1 MTMRALSPIQQV
13 ALDSRRPFDNLT
25 HVELT
30 IVPKKVEHWLRFGD
44 PIERTVINRIRSIAS
59 FKPGQVFGFVRWAS
73 DGAGTIISRLDIVRT
88 IDRGEAYQTLPFV
101 RPGGEILLR
110 VDSWPKV
117 ERVFQAIDA
126 IETISIY
133 PPDVSPSYWRHVHNR
148 LAANQ
153 EPRHYTRIQHRAWLL
168 RAKAQS

>member
-1 MTMRALSPIQQV
+1 MRLPLPSFIQQS
-13 ALDSRRPFDNLT
+13 ALDARQPFDNLT

-30 IVPKKVEHWLRFGD
+30 FRPKKIEHWLRFGD
-44 PIERTVINRIRSIAS
+44 PIERTIIDKRRSVAS
-59 FKPGQVFGFVRWAS
+59 FKPGQVFAFVRWAS
-73 DGAGTIISRLDIVRT
+73 NDYGTIISRLDIVRT

-117 ERVFQAIDA
+117 ERVFQAVDA
-126 IETISIY
+126 IEAIGIY
-133 PPDVSPSYWRHVHNR
+133 PPDVSPAYWRHVHNR
-148 LAANQ
+148 LAVNQ

-168 RAKAQS
+168 RASAQS